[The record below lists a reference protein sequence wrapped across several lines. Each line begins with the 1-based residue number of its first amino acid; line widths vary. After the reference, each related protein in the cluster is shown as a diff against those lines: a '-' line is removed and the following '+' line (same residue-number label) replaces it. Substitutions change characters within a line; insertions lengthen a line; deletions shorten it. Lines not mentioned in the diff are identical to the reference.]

1 MHKQVVV
8 IASGAT
14 ERAALPFLVE
24 YLQGENIAVDVH
36 IPSKNGVLTVDVVER
51 LLKAAWYSPPDN
63 QRIDKFV
70 VLLDV
75 DGKQP
80 DAVVDPLRQSLISRL
95 DSHIT
100 ASVLFAYAQW
110 HLEAWFF
117 GDAQGLRDYL
127 GRDLGSVDTSN
138 PDAIENP
145 KRHLINL
152 LQGNYTR
159 RVSEDIARGLNP
171 QVIMGRS
178 RSFQGFIDAVR
189 NGDG

>member
-36 IPSKNGVLTVDVVER
+36 IPSKNGALTVDVVER

-63 QRIDKFV
+63 QQIDKFV
-70 VLLDV
+70 VLVDV

-95 DSHIT
+95 DSQIT

-159 RVSEDIARGLNP
+159 LTSENIARGLNP
-171 QVIMGRS
+171 QIITGRS
-178 RSFQGFIDAVR
+178 RSFQGFIEAVR
-189 NGDG
+189 NGNG

>member
-1 MHKQVVV
+1 MPKQVVV

-36 IPSKNGVLTVDVVER
+36 IPPRNNVLTVDVVER

-63 QRIDKFV
+63 QQIDKFV

-80 DAVVDPLRQSLISRL
+80 DAVVDPLRRSLISRL
-95 DSHIT
+95 DSQIT

-117 GDAQGLRDYL
+117 GDAQRLRDYL

-152 LQGNYTR
+152 LDGNYTR

-171 QVIMGRS
+171 QIITGRS
-178 RSFQGFIDAVR
+178 RSFQGFIEAVR

>member
-1 MHKQVVV
+1 MPKQVIV

-24 YLQGENIAVDVH
+24 YLQEENIVIDVH
-36 IPSKNGVLTVDVVER
+36 IPSRNNVLTVDVVER
-51 LLKAAWYSPPDN
+51 LLKAAWYSLPDN

-70 VLLDV
+70 VLVDM

-80 DAVVDPLRQSLISRL
+80 DAVVEPLREGLRGRV
-95 DSHIT
+95 DSQV
-100 ASVLFAYAQW
+100 AAPVLFAYAQW

-127 GRDLGSVDTSN
+127 ERDLGSVDTSN

-152 LQGNYTR
+152 LDGNYTR
-159 RVSEDIARGLNP
+159 RVSEGIARGLNP
-171 QVIMGRS
+171 QTIIGRS
-178 RSFQGFIDAVR
+178 SSFRGFIEAVR